1 MEANLGG
8 EERRGNKQGAGNR
21 AIRPRLTL
29 TTKGRVG
36 AVLPGTC
43 AREGVKGLDAE
54 GHNESQGSSKSRE
67 TGKAVSPWGVGS
79 RKRAGSSWIALSSL

>member
-29 TTKGRVG
+29 TTKAESEQCCRVPVLGRV
-36 AVLPGTC
+36 
-43 AREGVKGLDAE
+43 
-54 GHNESQGSSKSRE
+54 
-67 TGKAVSPWGVGS
+67 
-79 RKRAGSSWIALSSL
+79 